1 MKQKWEFSLMTC
13 DVWFWRQLN
22 VWTNIEETHD
32 TQENN
37 SCRIK
42 LQEEHLLDQ
51 HLITV
56 FEWWVTAP
64 GTDEDVGVVHL
75 HLELVRH
82 PALVHCLTI
91 QILTSA
97 INQSEISIVLC
108 QPISDKYRT
117 VSTNQ
122 QSLMSVTSELVF
134 LVWWLVLTCP
144 YLSRAS
150 HSLWMLRSTSLTWH
164 KRNCKIW

>member
-64 GTDEDVGVVHL
+64 GTDEDVGVADLEVEILRDPSTVDGLLEEVSAGAQEEHL
-75 HLELVRH
+75 SLQICALERE
-82 PALVHCLTI
+82 
-91 QILTSA
+91 
-97 INQSEISIVLC
+97 N
-108 QPISDKYRT
+108 
-117 VSTNQ
+117 
-122 QSLMSVTSELVF
+122 
-134 LVWWLVLTCP
+134 
-144 YLSRAS
+144 
-150 HSLWMLRSTSLTWH
+150 
-164 KRNCKIW
+164 